1 MFRQVQTNETKPFN
15 TQNISG
21 TVFASDFDIERESF
35 GKIKELKI
43 LSEFIPC
50 GNVG

>member
-1 MFRQVQTNETKPFN
+1 MFRQAQTNETKPFN

-21 TVFASDFDIERESF
+21 TVFAFDFDIEREGF
-35 GKIKELKI
+35 GKIKGLKI